1 MAKRSKQIQLTVDRI
16 NAILALEKVCIAEY
30 DEQGTMSLNYY
41 PSTSREAYAYK
52 QGLVD
57 AIESILHASNS
68 YKGFMYL
75 NSTKYDSPNMEPRKY
90 DRKYL

>member
-16 NAILALEKVCIAEY
+16 NTILALKTVCISEY
-30 DEQGTMSLNYY
+30 DAQGTMSLKYY
-41 PSTSREAYAYK
+41 TSDTPEAYAYK

-68 YKGFMYL
+68 YKGYVYL
-75 NSTKYDSPNMEPRKY
+75 DGTTCVSPSMEPRKY
-90 DRKYL
+90 DRRYI